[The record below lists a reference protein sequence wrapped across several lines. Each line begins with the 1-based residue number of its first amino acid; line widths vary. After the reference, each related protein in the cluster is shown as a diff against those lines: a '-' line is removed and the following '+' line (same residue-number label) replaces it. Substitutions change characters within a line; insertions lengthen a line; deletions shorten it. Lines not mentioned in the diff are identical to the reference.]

1 MGYPIIF
8 NFEIFYIHIHDLAHS
23 ICLRCWIVIS
33 YQISSPLRFATD
45 KNSAFYFN
53 LSNTRKKVKHCL
65 IILFQSGWYITV
77 CSVVYGLGIWA
88 PLALVRSIRPTTG
101 TRGPAT
107 VQVLHCHCYT
117 LRFIFLFTD
126 HLYFS
131 SVPIRFP
138 TTGTVTKK
146 RGQDPNNFSDAD
158 TKFIL
163 NV

>member
-1 MGYPIIF
+1 MGYPRIFKFKIYHIVSMIWIIQYVLNVECF
-8 NFEIFYIHIHDLAHS
+8 L
-23 ICLRCWIVIS
+23 IS
-33 YQISSPLRFATD
+33 YQISSSFRLTTN
-45 KNSAFYFN
+45 KYSAFYFN
-53 LSNTRKKVKHCL
+53 LSNKRKKVKHCL

-88 PLALVRSIRPTTG
+88 PLTLVRSIRPTTG

-131 SVPIRFP
+131 SVQNQISNDRD
-138 TTGTVTKK
+138 GHQKERARSK
-146 RGQDPNNFSDAD
+146 
-158 TKFIL
+158 
-163 NV
+163 